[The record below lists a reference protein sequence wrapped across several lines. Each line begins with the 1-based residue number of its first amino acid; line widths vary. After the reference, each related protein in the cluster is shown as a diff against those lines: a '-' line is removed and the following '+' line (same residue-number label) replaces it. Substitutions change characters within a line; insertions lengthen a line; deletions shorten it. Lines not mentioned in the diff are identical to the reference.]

1 MISIVMAYYNRRA
14 QLINTLNSIERSI
27 ERDIEVILVDDCS
40 SDSERVE
47 DLADTFTFLRIIR
60 LETEGKW
67 YVNPCIPFNI
77 GIKEA
82 KGDIIVLQN
91 PECYHVNDVLHYIK
105 YHINVDNYLSISCYA
120 LNEKESKY
128 FITSKMIPYPDRPLT
143 NGTGWYNHSVYRP
156 VGYHFCS
163 AITKA
168 NMDKLGGFDER
179 FGPGYAYDDDQF
191 WFSVGKLGLDRIIVD
206 EVSIIHQ
213 WHSKTE
219 QLHIPNRDKLI
230 ERNKRLF
237 ESLSKE
243 STLPHKT
250 VVLVYKIGGDF
261 SFKDVDLLATR
272 LQDNYSGRLRVIC
285 MTDFIEPCKFSH
297 IEFIPLTND
306 YLGWWSKLEL
316 FKPEMEQYRPFLY
329 IDLDTAIVGNIDSVF
344 PVDKIDSFIALED
357 FYRKGMLASGMMWIP
372 AKNEKVKTIWD
383 KRSTKFR
390 GDQDYIGSVVKA
402 DYFWQNITDKVSS
415 FKPKGLGW
423 LTELPKQISIVCFHG
438 KPRPREASK
447 SVKWVNDYI
456 KGTL

>member
-27 ERDIEVILVDDCS
+27 EKDIELILVDDGS
-40 SDSERVE
+40 SDYERVN
-47 DLADTFTFLRIIR
+47 DLIDTFPFLRVIR

-67 YVNPCIPFNI
+67 YTNSCIPFNI

-91 PECYHVNDVLHYIK
+91 PECYHVDDVLSFIK
-105 YHINVDNYLSISCYA
+105 TNLTDNNYLSISCYA
-120 LNEKESKY
+120 LNEKEYKKGV
-128 FITSKMIPYPDRPLT
+128 FVTNFKTYPDQPLK
-143 NGTGWYNHSVYRP
+143 NGMGWYNHSKHRP

-163 AITKA
+163 AITKS
-168 NMDKLGGFDER
+168 NMDRLSGFDER
-179 FGPGYAYDDDQF
+179 FASGYAYDDDQF
-191 WFSVGKLGLDRIIVD
+191 WFSVGKLGLNRIIVD
-206 EVSIIHQ
+206 EVKVIHQ
-213 WHSKTE
+213 WHSKAE
-219 QLHIPNRDKLI
+219 QLNIPNRDKLI
-230 ERNKRLF
+230 ERNRLLF
-237 ESLSKE
+237 KSLSIEPIKI
-243 STLPHKT
+243 
-250 VVLVYKIGGDF
+250 VVLVYKTGGDF

-272 LQDNYSGRLRVIC
+272 LHSNYSGCLRIIC
-285 MTDFIEPCKFSH
+285 MTDFIEPCKFSY

-306 YLGWWSKLEL
+306 YSGWWSKLEL

-329 IDLDTAIVGNIDSVF
+329 VDLDTAIVGNIDSIF
-344 PVDKIDSFIALED
+344 PSKEKERSFITLED
-357 FYRKGMLASGMMWIP
+357 FYRKGVLASGMMWIP
-372 AKNEKVKTIWD
+372 ANNDKVKIIWN
-383 KRSTKFR
+383 KRSTKLR

-402 DYFWQNITDKVSS
+402 DYFWQNITNKITS

-438 KPRPREASK
+438 KPRPREAAK